1 MKDLN
6 RTEALC
12 HAGRYR
18 GFVAWILYAIGL
30 LLSPTR
36 IQQQA
41 KQAKLKERRQRI
53 KEKKAASMAIAKAKK
68 VVKETETK
76 VVVRPADNDEA
87 PLPPKRLK
95 ANSGRDT
102 TKTTSRRPIAEVRK
116 QTKAAQRIKERPQK
130 NVDAMST

>member
-1 MKDLN
+1 MKDPN

-116 QTKAAQRIKERPQK
+116 QIKAAQRIKERPQK